1 MQNRPLALVVDDE
14 EDLRLLMRMTLK
26 RMDIDCYVADSLQQ
40 AHQLLKKNTF
50 DVCLTDLNLPD
61 GSGLQLVETI
71 TQNYPQ
77 LPVAVITA
85 YGSMDIAIDALKAG
99 AFDFVSKPI
108 EMTRPKSLIEQAL
121 KVSAQVP
128 LVNSGI
134 EDEKLLGNS
143 PVMQQLK
150 ATLHKLARSQ
160 APVYISGES
169 GTGKEVAAR
178 LIHLLGPRTS
188 GPFIPVNCGA
198 IPSELMESEF
208 FGHKKGSFTGATED
222 KVGLFQSA
230 QGGTL
235 FLDEVADLP
244 LSMQVKLLRAIQE
257 KKVRPIGTQQEISVD
272 VRLLSATHKNLQ
284 QLVQQGQFRQ
294 DLYYRIH
301 VIEVNMPPLRD
312 RAQDILLLTQRFIE
326 QICQEWGVAQPKLS
340 KGAQQALLQY
350 TFPGNVREL
359 HNILERALT
368 LSEGQEILAE
378 ALQLPDAHAT
388 SINEHYHANQ
398 PPLLSQ
404 QQRVPEPS
412 GYLSEHHQGTAQGT
426 AAAKSND
433 QGLNAQGLPIDG
445 LESYLEGIEKQ
456 LILQALETSYWNR
469 TVAAKKLGMTFRS
482 LRYRL
487 KKFGLDSDSD
497 DDE

>member
-26 RMDIDCYVADSLQQ
+26 RMNIDCYVADSLQQ

-71 TQNYPQ
+71 ASDYPH

-108 EMTRPKSLIEQAL
+108 EMTRLKSIIEQAL
-121 KVSAQVP
+121 KVNAQVQIAS
-128 LVNSGI
+128 SGI
-134 EDEKLLGNS
+134 EDQKLLGTS

-150 ATLHKLARSQ
+150 ATLNKLARSQ
-160 APVYISGES
+160 APVHISGES

-178 LIHLLGPRTS
+178 LIHLLGPRSS

-244 LSMQVKLLRAIQE
+244 ISMQVKLLRAIQE
-257 KKVRPIGTQQEISVD
+257 KKIRPIGTQQEIAVD
-272 VRLLSATHKNLQ
+272 IRLLSATHKNLQ
-284 QLVQQGQFRQ
+284 QLVQQGLFRQ

-312 RAQDILLLTQRFIE
+312 RAQDIMLLANTFID
-326 QICQEWGVAQPKLS
+326 QICKEWGIDVPALS
-340 KGAQQALLQY
+340 KAAQQALLQY

-368 LSEGQEILAE
+368 LSDSAEILPE
-378 ALQLPDAHAT
+378 SLQLPDFN
-388 SINEHYHANQ
+388 SSQ

-404 QQRVPEPS
+404 QQRVSES
-412 GYLSEHHQGTAQGT
+412 AYLSENRPTASASHAIKPNEQ
-426 AAAKSND
+426 S
-433 QGLNAQGLPIDG
+433 LNAQGLPTEG
-445 LESYLEGIEKQ
+445 LESYLENIEKQ
-456 LILQALETSYWNR
+456 LILQALESSYWNR

-487 KKFGLDSDSD
+487 KKFGLDSDGD
-497 DDE
+497 DDES

>member
-26 RMDIDCYVADSLQQ
+26 RMNIDCYVADSLQQ
-40 AHQLLKKNTF
+40 AHQLLKKNNF

-71 TQNYPQ
+71 SQHYPQ

-108 EMTRPKSLIEQAL
+108 EMTRLKSLIEQAL
-121 KVSAQVP
+121 KVNAQMP
-128 LVNSGI
+128 AANSGI
-134 EDEKLLGNS
+134 EDQKLLGNS
-143 PVMQQLK
+143 PIMQQLK

-178 LIHLLGPRTS
+178 LIHLLGPRSS

-198 IPSELMESEF
+198 IPGELMESEF

-257 KKVRPIGTQQEISVD
+257 KKIRPIGTQQEISVD
-272 VRLLSATHKNLQ
+272 IRLLSATHKNLQ

-312 RAQDILLLTQRFIE
+312 RAQDILLLTNSFIE
-326 QICQEWGVAQPKLS
+326 QICQEWGVAQPVLS
-340 KGAQQALLQY
+340 KAAQQALLQY

-368 LSEGQEILAE
+368 LSDGAEIFPE
-378 ALQLPDAHAT
+378 ALQLPDF
-388 SINEHYHANQ
+388 NQ

-404 QQRVPEPS
+404 DQRVAEQS
-412 GYLSEHHQGTAQGT
+412 AYLSERPQ
-426 AAAKSND
+426 AAAKPAFKSNE
-433 QGLNAQGLPIDG
+433 QGLNAQGLPVDG
-445 LESYLEGIEKQ
+445 LESYLENIEKQ
-456 LILQALETSYWNR
+456 LIVQALESSYWNR

-487 KKFGLDSDSD
+487 KKFGLDSDGD

>member
-1 MQNRPLALVVDDE
+1 MLNRPLALIVDDE
-14 EDLRLLMRMTLK
+14 EDLRVLMRMTLK
-26 RMDIDCYVADSLQQ
+26 RMNIDCYVADSLHQ
-40 AHQLLKKNTF
+40 AQQLLKKTRF

-61 GSGLQLVETI
+61 GSGLQLVQSI
-71 TQNYPQ
+71 SQNYPQ

-108 EMTRPKSLIEQAL
+108 DMPRLKSLIEQAL
-121 KVSAQVP
+121 KVNTQQKIVS
-128 LVNSGI
+128 SGI
-134 EDEKLLGNS
+134 EDQKLLGQS

-178 LIHLLGPRTS
+178 LIHLLGPRNN

-198 IPSELMESEF
+198 IPGELMESEF

-257 KKVRPIGTQQEISVD
+257 KKIRPIGTQQEISVD
-272 VRLLSATHKNLQ
+272 IRLLSATHKNLQ
-284 QLVQQGQFRQ
+284 NLVQQGLFRQ

-301 VIEVNMPPLRD
+301 VIEVNMPPLRE
-312 RAQDILLLTQRFIE
+312 RGTDILLLAQRFIE
-326 QICQEWGVAQPKLS
+326 KICQEWGMAQPVLS
-340 KGAQQALLQY
+340 SAAQQALMHY
-350 TFPGNVREL
+350 SFPGNVREL

-368 LSEGQEILAE
+368 LSDGQEILPDS
-378 ALQLPDAHAT
+378 LQLPQASQQFPISPSASGQTTH
-388 SINEHYHANQ
+388 E
-398 PPLLSQ
+398 PPLLTDVSSPMPRQ
-404 QQRVPEPS
+404 E
-412 GYLSEHHQGTAQGT
+412 
-426 AAAKSND
+426 AKS
-433 QGLNAQGLPIDG
+433 LPSEG
-445 LESYLEGIEKQ
+445 LEHYLEDIEKQ
-456 LILQALETSYWNR
+456 LILQALESSYWNR

-487 KKFGLDSDSD
+487 KKFGLDSDN
-497 DDE
+497 DDEDEGR

>member
-26 RMDIDCYVADSLQQ
+26 RMNIDCYVADSLQQ

-71 TQNYPQ
+71 TRDYPQ

-108 EMTRPKSLIEQAL
+108 EMTRLKSIIEQAI
-121 KVSAQVP
+121 KVNAQVQTTS
-128 LVNSGI
+128 SGI
-134 EDEKLLGNS
+134 EDQKLLGTS

-150 ATLHKLARSQ
+150 ATLNKLARSQ
-160 APVYISGES
+160 APVHISGES

-178 LIHLLGPRTS
+178 LIHLLGPRS
-188 GPFIPVNCGA
+188 NGPFIPVNCGA

-222 KVGLFQSA
+222 KIGLFQSA

-244 LSMQVKLLRAIQE
+244 ISMQVKLLRAIQE
-257 KKVRPIGTQQEISVD
+257 KKIRPIGTQQEISVD
-272 VRLLSATHKNLQ
+272 IRLLSATHKNLQ
-284 QLVQQGQFRQ
+284 QLVQQGLFRQ

-312 RAQDILLLTQRFIE
+312 RAQDIMLLANTFIG
-326 QICQEWGVAQPKLS
+326 QICKEWGIDTPILS
-340 KGAQQALLQY
+340 TAAQQALLQY

-368 LSEGQEILAE
+368 LSDGGEIMPE
-378 ALQLPDAHAT
+378 SLQLPDFNT
-388 SINEHYHANQ
+388 SA
-398 PPLLSQ
+398 PPILSQ
-404 QQRVPEPS
+404 QQRVNES
-412 GYLSEHHQGTAQGT
+412 SAYLSESQASIS
-426 AAAKSND
+426 AAIKPNEQS
-433 QGLNAQGLPIDG
+433 LNAQGLPTEG
-445 LESYLEGIEKQ
+445 LESYLESIEKQ
-456 LILQALETSYWNR
+456 LILQALESSYWNR

-487 KKFGLDSDSD
+487 KKFGLDSDGD

>member
-1 MQNRPLALVVDDE
+1 MQNRPLALIVDDE

-26 RMDIDCYVADSLQQ
+26 RMNIDCYVADSLHQ
-40 AHQLLKKNTF
+40 AEQLLKKSQFNF
-50 DVCLTDLNLPD
+50 CLTDLNLPD
-61 GSGLQLVETI
+61 GSGLQLVNHI
-71 TQNYPQ
+71 AQHHPN
-77 LPVAVITA
+77 LPVAVISA

-108 EMTRPKSLIEQAL
+108 EMARLKPLIEQAL
-121 KVSAQVP
+121 KANAAP
-128 LVNSGI
+128 EIITSGL
-134 EDEKLLGNS
+134 EDQKLLGQS
-143 PVMQQLK
+143 VVMQQLK
-150 ATLHKLARSQ
+150 STLHKLARSQ
-160 APVYISGES
+160 APVYINGES

-178 LIHLLGPRTS
+178 LIHLLGPRQN
-188 GPFIPVNCGA
+188 GPFVPVNCGA

-272 VRLLSATHKNLQ
+272 VRLLSATHRNLP
-284 QLVQQGQFRQ
+284 QLVQQGLFRQ

-301 VIEVNMPPLRD
+301 VIEVNMPPLRE
-312 RAQDILLLTQRFIE
+312 RGQDIILLANAFIK
-326 QICQEWGVAQPKLS
+326 QICQEWGINQPQLS
-340 KGAQQALLQY
+340 KTAQQALLHY
-350 TFPGNVREL
+350 SYPGNVREL

-368 LSEGQEILAE
+368 LSDSQEILPE
-378 ALQLPDAHAT
+378 NLQLQDFASHASTLMQPANSYESGSGT
-388 SINEHYHANQ
+388 SSSTPQ
-398 PPLLSQ
+398 STP
-404 QQRVPEPS
+404 
-412 GYLSEHHQGTAQGT
+412 LSEQSA
-426 AAAKSND
+426 
-433 QGLNAQGLPIDG
+433 GLDEKGLPLDG
-445 LESYLEGIEKQ
+445 LENYLESIEKQ
-456 LILQALETSYWNR
+456 IILQALDSSYWNR

-487 KKFGLDSDSD
+487 KKFGLDSDT
-497 DDE
+497 DDEE

>member
-26 RMDIDCYVADSLQQ
+26 RMNIDCYVADSLQQ

-71 TQNYPQ
+71 ASDYPQ

-108 EMTRPKSLIEQAL
+108 EMTRLKSIIEQAL
-121 KVSAQVP
+121 KVNAQVQIAS
-128 LVNSGI
+128 SGI
-134 EDEKLLGNS
+134 EDQKLLGTS

-150 ATLHKLARSQ
+150 ATLNKLARSQ
-160 APVYISGES
+160 APVHISGES

-178 LIHLLGPRTS
+178 LIHLLGPRSS

-244 LSMQVKLLRAIQE
+244 ISMQVKLLRAIQE
-257 KKVRPIGTQQEISVD
+257 KKIRPIGTQQEIAVD
-272 VRLLSATHKNLQ
+272 IRLLSATHKNLQ
-284 QLVQQGQFRQ
+284 QLVQQGLFRQ

-312 RAQDILLLTQRFIE
+312 RAQDIMLLANTFID
-326 QICQEWGVAQPKLS
+326 QICKEWGIDVPALS
-340 KGAQQALLQY
+340 KAAQQALLQY

-368 LSEGQEILAE
+368 LSDSAEILPE
-378 ALQLPDAHAT
+378 SLQLPDFN
-388 SINEHYHANQ
+388 SSQ

-404 QQRVPEPS
+404 QQRVSES
-412 GYLSEHHQGTAQGT
+412 AYLSESRPTASASHVIKPNEQ
-426 AAAKSND
+426 S
-433 QGLNAQGLPIDG
+433 LNAQGLPTEG
-445 LESYLEGIEKQ
+445 LESYLENIEKQ
-456 LILQALETSYWNR
+456 LILQALESSYWNR

-487 KKFGLDSDSD
+487 KKFGLDSDGD
-497 DDE
+497 DDES

>member
-1 MQNRPLALVVDDE
+1 MHLNRPLALIVDDE
-14 EDLRLLMRMTLK
+14 EDLRVLMRMTLK
-26 RMDIDCYVADSLQQ
+26 RMNIDCYVADSLQQ
-40 AHQLLKKNTF
+40 AHQLLKKSKF

-61 GSGLQLVETI
+61 GSGLQLVQTI
-71 TQNYPQ
+71 SQHYPQ

-108 EMTRPKSLIEQAL
+108 EMPRLKSLIEQAL
-121 KVSAQVP
+121 KVNTQEQ
-128 LVNSGI
+128 LVSQGI
-134 EDEKLLGNS
+134 EDQKLLGKS

-178 LIHLLGPRTS
+178 LIHLLGPRNN

-257 KKVRPIGTQQEISVD
+257 KKIRPIGTQQEISVD
-272 VRLLSATHKNLQ
+272 IRLLSATHKNLQ
-284 QLVQQGQFRQ
+284 QLVQQGMFRQ

-301 VIEVNMPPLRD
+301 VIEVNMPPLRE
-312 RAQDILLLTQRFIE
+312 RGSDILLLANNFIE
-326 QICQEWGVAQPKLS
+326 KICQEWGITQPVLS
-340 KGAQQALLQY
+340 KAAQQALMQY
-350 TFPGNVREL
+350 NFPGNVREL
-359 HNILERALT
+359 HNVLERALT
-368 LSEGQEILAE
+368 LSDGQEIQPDS
-378 ALQLPDAHAT
+378 LQLPGFG
-388 SINEHYHANQ
+388 SSQ
-398 PPLLSQ
+398 PPILSTQ
-404 QQRVPEPS
+404 QLVPEPPCLTDAV
-412 GYLSEHHQGTAQGT
+412 LSNKTDS
-426 AAAKSND
+426 KLDSK
-433 QGLNAQGLPIDG
+433 GLPSEG
-445 LESYLEGIEKQ
+445 LESYLEDIEKQ
-456 LILQALETSYWNR
+456 LILQALESSYWNR

-487 KKFGLDSDSD
+487 KKFGLDSDT
-497 DDE
+497 DDEDEGR

>member
-1 MQNRPLALVVDDE
+1 MTQARPLALIVDDE

-26 RMDIDCYVADSLQQ
+26 RMDIDCYVADCLQQ
-40 AHQLLKKNTF
+40 AKALLKKHTF

-61 GSGLQLVETI
+61 GSGLTLVREI
-71 TQNYPQ
+71 NQHYPQ

-85 YGSMDIAIDALKAG
+85 YGSMDIAIDGLKAG

-108 EMTRPKSLIEQAL
+108 ELPRLKALIEQAL
-121 KVSAQVP
+121 KVNAQMP
-128 LVNSGI
+128 ISENSI
-134 EDEKLLGNS
+134 EQRLMIGES
-143 PVMQQLK
+143 PIMLQLK

-178 LIHLLGPRTS
+178 LIHLLGPRS
-188 GPFIPVNCGA
+188 NGSFVPVNCGA

-222 KVGLFQSA
+222 KIGLFQSA

-244 LSMQVKLLRAIQE
+244 LTMQVKLLRAIQE
-257 KKVRPIGTQQEISVD
+257 KKIRPIGSQQEVSVD
-272 VRLLSATHKNLQ
+272 IRLLSATHKNLQ
-284 QLVQQGQFRQ
+284 QLVQQGLFRQ

-301 VIEVNMPPLRD
+301 VIEIGLPPLRD
-312 RAQDILLLTQRFIE
+312 RGQDILLLANNFIE
-326 QICQEWGVAQPKLS
+326 QICQDWGMAKPALS
-340 KGAQQALLQY
+340 HTAKQQLLSY
-350 TFPGNVREL
+350 NFPGNVREL

-368 LSEGQEILAE
+368 LSDGHEISPE
-378 ALQLPDAHAT
+378 SLQIQTESSNYTAPF
-388 SINEHYHANQ
+388 SPQ
-398 PPLLSQ
+398 G
-404 QQRVPEPS
+404 V
-412 GYLSEHHQGTAQGT
+412 HHQQIPELTRIVGKEQSSSPASPRVNT
-426 AAAKSND
+426 SV
-433 QGLNAQGLPIDG
+433 LPTEG
-445 LESYLEGIEKQ
+445 LEAYLENIEKQ
-456 LILQALETSYWNR
+456 LILQALESSFWNR

-487 KKFGLDSDSD
+487 KKFGLDSDT
-497 DDE
+497 DDEE

>member
-108 EMTRPKSLIEQAL
+108 EMTRLKSLIEQAL

-128 LVNSGI
+128 LVDSGI
-134 EDEKLLGNS
+134 EDQKLLGNS

-178 LIHLLGPRTS
+178 LIHLLGPRSS

-326 QICQEWGVAQPKLS
+326 QICQEWGVTQPTLS

-378 ALQLPDAHAT
+378 SLQLPDAHAT
-388 SINEHYHANQ
+388 SINGHHNINQ

-404 QQRVPEPS
+404 QQRVPEQS
-412 GYLSEHHQGTAQGT
+412 GYLSEQQQRVVQSVTSKT
-426 AAAKSND
+426 NEN
-433 QGLNAQGLPIDG
+433 GLNAQGLPIDG

>member
-1 MQNRPLALVVDDE
+1 MQTRPLALVVDDE

-26 RMDIDCYVADSLQQ
+26 RMDIDCYVADCLQQ
-40 AHQLLKKNTF
+40 AKTMLKKHSF
-50 DVCLTDLNLPD
+50 DICLTDLNLPD
-61 GSGLQLVETI
+61 GSGLNLVREINQL
-71 TQNYPQ
+71 YPE

-108 EMTRPKSLIEQAL
+108 ELPRLKSLIEQAL
-121 KVSAQVP
+121 KVNAQAP
-128 LVNSGI
+128 LSSNSI
-134 EDEKLLGNS
+134 EQRLMIGES
-143 PVMQQLK
+143 PIMLQLK

-178 LIHLLGPRTS
+178 LIHLLGPRS
-188 GPFIPVNCGA
+188 NGSFVPVNCGA

-222 KVGLFQSA
+222 KIGLFQSA

-244 LSMQVKLLRAIQE
+244 LTMQVKLLRAIQE
-257 KKVRPIGTQQEISVD
+257 KKIRPIGSQQEISVD
-272 VRLLSATHKNLQ
+272 IRILSATHKNLQ
-284 QLVQQGQFRQ
+284 QLVQQGLFRQ
-294 DLYYRIH
+294 DLYYRLH
-301 VIEVNMPPLRD
+301 VIEINLPPLRD
-312 RAQDILLLTQRFIE
+312 RGQDILLLANNFIE
-326 QICQEWGVAQPKLS
+326 QICQDWNIAKPTLS
-340 KGAQQALLQY
+340 PAVKQVLLGY
-350 TFPGNVREL
+350 NFPGNVREL

-368 LSEGQEILAE
+368 LSDGQEILPE
-378 ALQLPDAHAT
+378 SLQINPEHAAAYASPLS
-388 SINEHYHANQ
+388 SI
-398 PPLLSQ
+398 PVL
-404 QQRVPEPS
+404 
-412 GYLSEHHQGTAQGT
+412 T
-426 AAAKSND
+426 AATHIPELTHVVDKDATTVAATGAAKAP
-433 QGLNAQGLPIDG
+433 QTLPTEG
-445 LESYLEGIEKQ
+445 LEAYLENIEKQ
-456 LILQALETSYWNR
+456 LILQALESSFWNR

-487 KKFGLDSDSD
+487 KKFGLDSDGD

>member
-1 MQNRPLALVVDDE
+1 MQSRPLALVVDDE

-26 RMDIDCYVADSLQQ
+26 RMDIDCYVADCLQQ
-40 AHQLLKKNTF
+40 AKVMLKKHSF
-50 DVCLTDLNLPD
+50 DICLTDLNLPD
-61 GSGLQLVETI
+61 GSGLNLVREI
-71 TQNYPQ
+71 NQQYPE

-108 EMTRPKSLIEQAL
+108 ELPRLKALIEQAL
-121 KVSAQVP
+121 KVNAQAP
-128 LVNSGI
+128 LASSSI
-134 EDEKLLGNS
+134 EQRLMIGES
-143 PVMQQLK
+143 PVMLQLK

-178 LIHLLGPRTS
+178 LIHLLGPRS
-188 GPFIPVNCGA
+188 NGSFVPVNCGA

-222 KVGLFQSA
+222 KIGLFQSA

-244 LSMQVKLLRAIQE
+244 LTMQVKLLRAIQE
-257 KKVRPIGTQQEISVD
+257 KKIRPIGSQQEISVD
-272 VRLLSATHKNLQ
+272 IRILSATHKNLQ
-284 QLVQQGQFRQ
+284 QLVQQGLFRQ
-294 DLYYRIH
+294 DLYYRLH
-301 VIEVNMPPLRD
+301 VIEINLPPLRD
-312 RAQDILLLTQRFIE
+312 RGHDILLLANTFIE
-326 QICQEWGVAQPKLS
+326 QICVDWNMSKPTLS
-340 KGAQQALLQY
+340 PQVKQILLNY
-350 TFPGNVREL
+350 SFPGNVREL

-368 LSEGQEILAE
+368 LSDGSEILPE
-378 ALQLPDAHAT
+378 SLQ
-388 SINEHYHANQ
+388 IN
-398 PPLLSQ
+398 
-404 QQRVPEPS
+404 PEQGSAYAAPA
-412 GYLSEHHQGTAQGT
+412 GTASSASAATPYIPELTQVVEKDATNAAIPVLSKT
-426 AAAKSND
+426 AI
-433 QGLNAQGLPIDG
+433 QPLPPEG
-445 LESYLEGIEKQ
+445 LEAYLEGIEKQ
-456 LILQALETSYWNR
+456 LILQALEGSFWNR

-497 DDE
+497 DEE

>member
-71 TQNYPQ
+71 TRNYPQ

-108 EMTRPKSLIEQAL
+108 EMTRLKSLIEQAL

-134 EDEKLLGNS
+134 EDQKLLGNS

-178 LIHLLGPRTS
+178 LIHLLGPRSS

-312 RAQDILLLTQRFIE
+312 RAQDILLLTHRFIE
-326 QICQEWGVAQPKLS
+326 QICQEWGVTQPTLS

-378 ALQLPDAHAT
+378 ALQLPDARAT
-388 SINEHYHANQ
+388 SINEHHSANQ

-404 QQRVPEPS
+404 QQRVPEQS
-412 GYLSEHHQGTAQGT
+412 GYLSEQHQHLAQGVT
-426 AAAKSND
+426 AKSND
-433 QGLNAQGLPIDG
+433 HGLNAHGLPIDG

-456 LILQALETSYWNR
+456 LILQALESSYWNR

>member
-71 TQNYPQ
+71 IQHYPQ

-108 EMTRPKSLIEQAL
+108 EMTRLKSLIEQAL
-121 KVSAQVP
+121 KVNAPVP

-134 EDEKLLGNS
+134 EDQKLLGNS

-178 LIHLLGPRTS
+178 LIHLLGPRSS

-257 KKVRPIGTQQEISVD
+257 KKVRSIGTQQEISVD

-326 QICQEWGVAQPKLS
+326 QICQEWGVSQPTLS

-378 ALQLPDAHAT
+378 ALQLPNAGAT
-388 SINEHYHANQ
+388 SINEHHHSTNQ

-404 QQRVPEPS
+404 QQRVPEQS
-412 GYLSEHHQGTAQGT
+412 GYLSEQHQHLVQGSTA
-426 AAAKSND
+426 KPND

>member
-1 MQNRPLALVVDDE
+1 MMQNRPLALVVDDE

-26 RMDIDCYVADSLQQ
+26 RMNIDCYVADSLQQ
-40 AHQLLKKNTF
+40 AQQLLKKNKF

-61 GSGLQLVETI
+61 GSGLELVHTI
-71 TQNYPQ
+71 IQHYPQ

-85 YGSMDIAIDALKAG
+85 YGSMDIAIEALKAG

-108 EMTRPKSLIEQAL
+108 EMPRLKNLIEQAL
-121 KVSAQVP
+121 KVNSQAQSVT
-128 LVNSGI
+128 NGI
-134 EDEKLLGNS
+134 EHQKLLGNS

-178 LIHLLGPRTS
+178 LIHLLGPRS
-188 GPFIPVNCGA
+188 NGPFIPVNCGA

-257 KKVRPIGTQQEISVD
+257 KKIRPIGTQQEISVD
-272 VRLLSATHKNLQ
+272 IRLLSATHKNLQ
-284 QLVQQGQFRQ
+284 HLVQQGLFRQ

-312 RAQDILLLTQRFIE
+312 RAQDILLLAGAFIE
-326 QICQEWGVAQPKLS
+326 QICQEWGIEQPVLS
-340 KGAQQALLQY
+340 KAAQQALLQY

-368 LSEGQEILAE
+368 LSDGQEILPE
-378 ALQLPDAHAT
+378 SLQLHG
-388 SINEHYHANQ
+388 SGNSQ
-398 PPLLSQ
+398 PPVLTTQ
-404 QQRVPEPS
+404 QLVPEPV
-412 GYLSEHHQGTAQGT
+412 YLSEQP
-426 AAAKSND
+426 AASTRPEPQK
-433 QGLNAQGLPIDG
+433 LNAQGLPSEG
-445 LESYLEGIEKQ
+445 LEAYLEDIEKQ
-456 LILQALETSYWNR
+456 LILQALESSYWNR

-487 KKFGLDSDSD
+487 KKFGLDSDQDD
-497 DDE
+497 DDESR

>member
-1 MQNRPLALVVDDE
+1 MNRPLALIVDDE
-14 EDLRLLMRMTLK
+14 EDLRVLMRMTLK
-26 RMDIDCYVADSLQQ
+26 RMNIDCYVADSLQQ
-40 AHQLLKKNTF
+40 AHQLLKKTKF

-61 GSGLQLVETI
+61 GSGLQLVQTI
-71 TQNYPQ
+71 SQHYPQ

-108 EMTRPKSLIEQAL
+108 EMPRLKNLIEQAL
-121 KVSAQVP
+121 KVNTQEQMVSQ
-128 LVNSGI
+128 GI
-134 EDEKLLGNS
+134 EDQKLLGKS
-143 PVMQQLK
+143 PIMQQLK

-178 LIHLLGPRTS
+178 LIHLLGPRNN

-257 KKVRPIGTQQEISVD
+257 KKIRPIGTQQEISVD
-272 VRLLSATHKNLQ
+272 IRLLSATHKNLQ
-284 QLVQQGQFRQ
+284 HLVQQGMFRQ

-301 VIEVNMPPLRD
+301 VIEVNMPPLRE
-312 RAQDILLLTQRFIE
+312 RGTDILLLANNFIE
-326 QICQEWGVAQPKLS
+326 KICQDWGIAQPVLS
-340 KGAQQALLQY
+340 RAAQQALMQY
-350 TFPGNVREL
+350 NFPGNVREL
-359 HNILERALT
+359 HNVLERALT
-368 LSEGQEILAE
+368 LSDGQEILPDS
-378 ALQLPDAHAT
+378 LQLPGLDGG
-388 SINEHYHANQ
+388 Q
-398 PPLLSQ
+398 PPILSTQ
-404 QQRVPEPS
+404 QLVDESS
-412 GYLSEHHQGTAQGT
+412 GPADSVS
-426 AAAKSND
+426 AARLDNKQDSKK
-433 QGLNAQGLPIDG
+433 LTAQGLPSEG
-445 LESYLEGIEKQ
+445 LEAYLEDIEKQ
-456 LILQALETSYWNR
+456 LILQALESSYWNR

-487 KKFGLDSDSD
+487 KKFGLDSDN
-497 DDE
+497 DDEDESR

>member
-26 RMDIDCYVADSLQQ
+26 RMNIDCYVADSLQQ

-71 TQNYPQ
+71 AIDYPQ

-108 EMTRPKSLIEQAL
+108 EMTRLKSIIEQAL
-121 KVSAQVP
+121 KVNAQVQIAS
-128 LVNSGI
+128 SGI
-134 EDEKLLGNS
+134 EDQKLLGTS

-150 ATLHKLARSQ
+150 ATLNKLARSQ
-160 APVYISGES
+160 APVHISGES

-178 LIHLLGPRTS
+178 LIHLLGPRSS

-244 LSMQVKLLRAIQE
+244 ISMQVKLLRAIQE
-257 KKVRPIGTQQEISVD
+257 KKIRPIGTQQEIAVD
-272 VRLLSATHKNLQ
+272 IRLLSATHKNLQ
-284 QLVQQGQFRQ
+284 QLVQQGLFRQ

-312 RAQDILLLTQRFIE
+312 RAQDIMLLANTFID
-326 QICQEWGVAQPKLS
+326 QICKEWGIDVPALS
-340 KGAQQALLQY
+340 KAAQQALLQY

-368 LSEGQEILAE
+368 LSDSAEILPE
-378 ALQLPDAHAT
+378 SLQLPDFN
-388 SINEHYHANQ
+388 SSQ

-404 QQRVPEPS
+404 QQRVSES
-412 GYLSEHHQGTAQGT
+412 AYLSENRPTASASHAIKPNEQ
-426 AAAKSND
+426 S
-433 QGLNAQGLPIDG
+433 LNAQGLPTEG
-445 LESYLEGIEKQ
+445 LESYLENIEKQ
-456 LILQALETSYWNR
+456 LILQALESSYWNR

-487 KKFGLDSDSD
+487 KKFGLDSDGD
-497 DDE
+497 DDES